1 MNGLKVAETFAKLQG
16 IEINARELVD
26 EWILITYDIPVTEA
40 GKEARQKFLK
50 NAPRIGAM
58 MHSRSVYLMP
68 NTQQAQLSAV
78 ELSKTVGG
86 EVYIWTSKVDE
97 EFAVQITS
105 FYDKKI
111 QEQIETIEDRI
122 VKEEVLVKDEK
133 FGMADRMHRKTANL
147 FSQLCFTVAQ
157 RGANSQIIEKL
168 TKIEN
173 TITGKK

>member
-1 MNGLKVAETFAKLQG
+1 MNGLQVVETFAKLQG
-16 IEINARELVD
+16 VKLNARELVD

-86 EVYIWTSKVDE
+86 EVYIWTSKVDK

-105 FYDKKI
+105 FYDQKI
-111 QEQIETIEDRI
+111 KEQIETIQERI
-122 VKEEVLVKDEK
+122 LKEEVLVKDEK

-147 FSQLCFTVAQ
+147 FTQLCFVVAQ
-157 RGANSQIIEKL
+157 RGATSQVLQSL
-168 TKIEN
+168 TKIESILTN
-173 TITGKK
+173 KK

>member
-86 EVYIWTSKVDE
+86 EVYIWTSKVNG
-97 EFAVQITS
+97 EFAVQVTS

-122 VKEEVLVKDEK
+122 LKEEILVKDEK

-147 FSQLCFTVAQ
+147 FTQLCFTVAQ
-157 RGANSQIIEKL
+157 RGATSQVLQKL

>member
-1 MNGLKVAETFAKLQG
+1 
-16 IEINARELVD
+16 
-26 EWILITYDIPVTEA
+26 
-40 GKEARQKFLK
+40 
-50 NAPRIGAM
+50 

-86 EVYIWTSKVDE
+86 EVYIWTSKVEGD
-97 EFAVQITS
+97 FAVKLTS

-111 QEQIETIEDRI
+111 QEQVETIEDRI
-122 VKEEVLVKDEK
+122 LKEEILVKDEK

-147 FSQLCFTVAQ
+147 FTQLCFTVAQ
-157 RGANSQIIEKL
+157 RGATSEVLQKL

-173 TITGKK
+173 IITSKK